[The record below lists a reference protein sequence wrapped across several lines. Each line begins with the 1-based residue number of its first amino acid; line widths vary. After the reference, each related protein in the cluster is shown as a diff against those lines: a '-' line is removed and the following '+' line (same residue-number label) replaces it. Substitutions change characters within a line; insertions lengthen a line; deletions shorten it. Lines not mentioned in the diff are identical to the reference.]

1 LLRYTSDIGD
11 IENPYIHL
19 TNVAIQKKSDD
30 YNKIHGGKWA
40 LSNMR
45 LFLQGTYG
53 HERSNRLFEDMNALI
68 IHSLKACQNVM
79 INDKHCFECYGY
91 DLLID
96 AQLKP
101 WLLEVNASPS
111 LTTTT
116 TADRV
121 LKTALISDLLD
132 IVMPAGLPVDV
143 AHKGMTLDPATG
155 NLVPIERLGEFELL
169 YDETQDLKGNCKP
182 TLKRLQKSQ

>member
-1 LLRYTSDIGD
+1 
-11 IENPYIHL
+11 
-19 TNVAIQKKSDD
+19 
-30 YNKIHGGKWA
+30 
-40 LSNMR
+40 
-45 LFLQGTYG
+45 
-53 HERSNRLFEDMNALI
+53 
-68 IHSLKACQNVM
+68 M

>member
-1 LLRYTSDIGD
+1 
-11 IENPYIHL
+11 
-19 TNVAIQKKSDD
+19 V
-30 YNKIHGGKWA
+30 
-40 LSNMR
+40 
-45 LFLQGTYG
+45 YG
-53 HERSNRLFEDMNALI
+53 HDRANRLFEDMNALI

-143 AHKGMTLDPATG
+143 AHKGMT
-155 NLVPIERLGEFELL
+155 
-169 YDETQDLKGNCKP
+169 TQQLEIWFQLSAWVSLSCCMM
-182 TLKRLQKSQ
+182 KRKTSKAIVGPH